1 MTGHLLFTAWDADN
15 PATLSPFV
23 IHEIIRKRIGFAGLL
38 LTDDLDM
45 EALSGTVPERAARAV
60 AAGCDIALNCW
71 AKMDDMVGI
80 AKRLPTMRAETAAR
94 LERALAGTADLAAP
108 VEIAAQS
115 ALLDTRDRLL
125 ALAQA

>member
-1 MTGHLLFTAWDADN
+1 M
-15 PATLSPFV
+15 
-23 IHEIIRKRIGFAGLL
+23 
-38 LTDDLDM
+38 
-45 EALSGTVPERAARAV
+45 

-80 AKRLPTMRAETAAR
+80 AKRLPTMRAETTAR
-94 LERALAGTADLAAP
+94 LDRALAGTTDFSSP
-108 VEIAAQS
+108 VEMAAQT